1 MTPLQRLVLSS
12 PVRLAMP
19 IAVYPGLQIAG
30 GSVRAMVSDPAV
42 QAAAALALRDRYDLR
57 VCLSAMD
64 LSCESEAFGATIRM
78 EEAEVPTVTG
88 RLVSDA
94 AGVEALA
101 VPRPGTHRT
110 AVHVEAVRLL
120 AGSRKPGQLVVGG
133 LIGPF
138 SLAGRL
144 WGVSEFL
151 ELTAVDP
158 DLAQALIAKAVDYLV
173 GYARLFK
180 EAGADG
186 VVMAEPTAG
195 LLAPRSLERFS
206 SVPVRRIIA
215 AVEDERFGI
224 VLHNCGARAAHLD
237 AVFASGASAFH
248 FGAPMDMAVAL
259 AKAGPE
265 RLVCGNLDPS
275 AVFVGLDAPTVTE
288 RTRELLGR
296 CGAHTNFVAS
306 SGCDIPPHAA
316 LDRLDAFFAAVAAP

>member
-30 GSVRAMVSDPAV
+30 GNVRTMVNDPAV

-78 EEAEVPTVTG
+78 EVPTVTG
-88 RLVSDA
+88 RLVTDA

-101 VPRPGTHRT
+101 VPPPGTHRT
-110 AVHVEAVRLL
+110 AVHVETVSRL
-120 AGSRKPGQLVVGG
+120 AQARRPRQLVLGG
-133 LIGPF
+133 IIGPF

-151 ELTAVDP
+151 ELTATDP
-158 DLAQALIAKAVDYLV
+158 DTAQALIAKAVDYLV

-180 EAGADG
+180 AAGADG

-215 AVEDERFGI
+215 AVEDDRFGI

-237 AVFASGASAFH
+237 AVLASGASAFH
-248 FGAPMDMAVAL
+248 FGAPMDLAIAI

-275 AVFVGLDAPTVTE
+275 AVFVALDADAVAR
-288 RTRELLGR
+288 RTRDLLAQH
-296 CGAHTNFVAS
+296 GAHPGFVLS

-316 LDRLDAFFAAVAAP
+316 LDRLDAFFAACGKG